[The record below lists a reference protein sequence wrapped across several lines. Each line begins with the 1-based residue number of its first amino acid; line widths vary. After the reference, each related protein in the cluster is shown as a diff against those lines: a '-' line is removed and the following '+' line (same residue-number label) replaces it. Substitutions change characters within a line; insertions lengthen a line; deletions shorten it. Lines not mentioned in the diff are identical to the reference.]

1 MTDVSVPLTRRRTRS
16 WARLVGTPVGVV
28 VLLLYIS
35 PLIWLVLASFK
46 NRVDIFARTPTL
58 FFHPT
63 LDNYVQA
70 FVTKGFTQNL
80 VNSAVVAVVSSAL
93 ALLVGVPSAY
103 SLSRRSGRLLRA
115 YLLVLLAARLLPAMV
130 LCVPL
135 FILATKLGV
144 SGSYVAVIA
153 AHLTFAIPF
162 TVWMM
167 RGFFLS
173 VPRSLDEAARLDGCA
188 EATIFLR
195 VVLPLTR
202 GGLAATSIF
211 LLINSW
217 NEFLFALILTG
228 RDTATMPVALPNL
241 LTPIGTFWGQIA
253 AVATVTVVPVAV
265 FAFIVQKHLVA
276 GMTGGALAGE

>member
-1 MTDVSVPLTRRRTRS
+1 MADVSVPLARRRGRMR
-16 WARLVGTPVGVV
+16 ARLIGGPVAAV
-28 VLLLYIS
+28 VLLVYIS

-46 NRVDIFARTPTL
+46 NRVDIFSRTPTL
-58 FFHPT
+58 FFTPT

-80 VNSAVVAVVSSAL
+80 VNSAVVAVVSSVL

-173 VPRSLDEAARLDGCA
+173 VPRSLDEAARLDGCG

-211 LLINSW
+211 LLTNSW

-265 FAFIVQKHLVA
+265 FAFVVQKHLVA